1 MNKKFFLIFIFSI
14 LLIPSFLFAQIVG
27 TIVEKKGRVDVFKSG
42 SNFAVPVHV
51 GDAVYVG
58 DVFRA
63 KSNSFAKIEFTNKN
77 ILKIFQRT
85 KVKIDKYMLDN
96 KKTESVVNLYRGKV
110 QAKTAKHLIKKIGYL
125 IERNKFEVHTPTAVA
140 GVKGTNF
147 IVFHFKNVTGV
158 LFLEG
163 HGYAYNP
170 NLPDKVVPMKAGQIT
185 FLTNS
190 GSPPTEPRKATEAEI
205 KTLVK
210 AAEKN
215 TEKQAEG
222 EKSVKT
228 ANNKPSVEKKDES
241 GSEQSSSEGE
251 KRASSGETGKSAKS
265 ESSPSVPEDLEAI
278 TAFAKNTEGSIENTG
293 GKVEVELKLS
303 SGSGTGDEPST
314 GENGDTTKQHGDR
327 IPITETTGIKEILN
341 QEGDNTPPEIDEF
354 SLYKNFIPKNGEIKV
369 KVSDDKELKKTVIY
383 GKDAVDEAG
392 WQTVKVK
399 DLALKNG
406 LNSGEVGATDSSEN
420 IASKILKLF
429 YSPEQPMMLS
439 GKYIINKDIKG
450 SVSDSTLS
458 LLSSEGKGAASVF
471 AVSESQLPDNAKI
484 IAGGSVLTAAED
496 PQGYWL
502 NEINSEKNKFVFLT
516 DSGWGETN
524 ISDDFPVLKYNSDK
538 TALISNHLLETD
550 INKKIK
556 NPHIKFIKQ
565 ISNESDSEE
574 LSDKMKGFIHL
585 FPDNSLMSLGQI
597 DTSENN
603 FIAATDN
610 DFEFNLESNKIVAGA
625 GIAVFKDTI
634 YGRLIGYNISDLG
647 DGKYEIEMIISDLK
661 GNVYRDIDMYKL
673 ISEGHFEKRGIYT
686 VSESEKDLK
695 SITTRDYNSVHIE
708 MEKEGKWQFAIDID
722 YSDFENISDAGATG
736 GAVYGGFEGKIL
748 DSDVDLTE
756 KDEYQIGAGA
766 NIPELYFA
774 ANMKI
779 TDTDDSSFLS
789 EISGGAAMSK
799 TKIADNLEGY
809 AVGNYNTKEF
819 QGFLTGSWQHLKY
832 VATMDTGIASTVTA
846 TVEPIFKGLLGS
858 AEPLL
863 LEEDETSKYIILA
876 TYENYNTESSH
887 TFSTKI
893 ESFDFE
899 KNKPV
904 TYQEDAFSGFV
915 SCVTDAQEI
924 KGTSIA
930 LFSNKD
936 GHVGI
941 LKEQGLQG
949 EVYPDFESVKMQGE
963 WFHIYMNDET
973 GLDSPYDFSDSIND
987 YSPDSTNIEMKR
999 INNEKWGIFRQ
1010 NLNGN
1015 VEAAIDS
1022 EPENTVFETGYNI
1035 PEITDTSIVKN
1046 VYGYGGKISSTG
1058 VSTWISISDV
1068 VGIQKNNSFNAI
1080 VTGAWLETGK
1090 FLALAELAHNGDF
1103 NAESILNNLKIPFV
1117 QVGKTTLSGTG
1128 NNLDITMNDV
1138 TFFATST
1145 GAKPS
1150 IWATKDI
1157 IGSFSDVPG
1166 KNIPVS
1172 LKNTGGTISADF
1184 TVRSWSNNQ
1193 WIATVDNGKGNLQGD
1208 YSGKIDF
1215 NGVAAGT
1222 YTTNPP
1228 HSPGAESIQ
1237 APGSGGYITSG
1248 TASGVVK

>member
-14 LLIPSFLFAQIVG
+14 LLVPSFLFARIVG

-85 KVKIDKYMLDN
+85 KVEIDKYMLDN
-96 KKTESVVNLYRGKV
+96 KRTESTVNLYRGKV

-185 FLTNS
+185 FLTNP
-190 GSPPTEPRKATEAEI
+190 GSPPSEPRKATEAEI

-222 EKSVKT
+222 GKSVKT
-228 ANNKPSVEKKDES
+228 ANNKPSGEKKDES

-251 KRASSGETGKSAKS
+251 KRAGSGETGKSAKS
-265 ESSPSVPEDLEAI
+265 ESSPSVPEDLDII

-293 GKVEVELKLS
+293 GKVEVELNLS
-303 SGSGTGDEPST
+303 SGSGTGDESST

-327 IPITETTGIKEILN
+327 IPITENPEVKEELT
-341 QEGDNTPPEIDEF
+341 QEKDKNAPEIDEF

-383 GKDAVDEAG
+383 GKDAVVDESG
-392 WQTVKVK
+392 WQTVEVK

-406 LNSGEVGATDSSEN
+406 LNSGEVRATDSSEN

-429 YSPEQPMMLS
+429 YSPEQTMMLS

-450 SVSDSTLS
+450 SVSDSALS

-471 AVSESQLPDNAKI
+471 TESESQLPDNAKI
-484 IAGGSVLTAAED
+484 IAGGSVLNAAEE

-556 NPHIKFIKQ
+556 NPHIKFVKQ

-603 FIAATDN
+603 FIAATDD
-610 DFEFNLESNKIVAGA
+610 DFEFNLESDKITAGA

-634 YGRLIGYNISDLG
+634 YGKLIGYNISDLG
-647 DGKYEIEMIISDLK
+647 DGKYEIEMIISDLQ
-661 GNVYRDIDMYKL
+661 GNVYRDIGMYKL
-673 ISEGHFEKRGIYT
+673 ISEGSFEKKGIYT
-686 VSESEKDLK
+686 VSDPEKNLK
-695 SITTRDYNSVHIE
+695 SITTKDYNSVHIE
-708 MEKEGKWQFAIDID
+708 MEKESKCQFAMDID
-722 YSDFENISDAGATG
+722 YSDFANISDAGATG

-756 KDEYQIGAGA
+756 KDEYQIGTGA
-766 NIPELYFA
+766 NNPELYFA

-819 QGFLTGSWQHLKY
+819 QGFLIGSWQHLKY
-832 VATMDTGIASTVTA
+832 VATMDTGVASAVTSTA
-846 TVEPIFKGLLGS
+846 DPVFKGLLGS

-863 LEEDETSKYIILA
+863 LEEGETSKYIILA

-941 LKEQGLQG
+941 LKEQGLEG
-949 EVYPDFESVKMQGE
+949 GVYPDFESVKMQGE
-963 WFHIYMNDET
+963 WSHIYMNDET
-973 GLDSPYDFSDSIND
+973 GLDSPYYFSDSIND

-1010 NLNGN
+1010 NLNSD
-1015 VEAAIDS
+1015 VEAAIKS

-1035 PEITDTSIVKN
+1035 PEITDTGIVKD

-1090 FLALAELAHNGDF
+1090 FLALAELAHNGDS

-1157 IGSFSDVPG
+1157 VGSFSDVPE
-1166 KNIPVS
+1166 KNVPVP

-1193 WIATVDNGKGNLQGD
+1193 WIATVDNGKGHLSENS
-1208 YSGKIDF
+1208 YSGEINF
-1215 NGVAAGT
+1215 RGVAAGT
-1222 YTTNPP
+1222 YN
-1228 HSPGAESIQ
+1228 SIPQ
-1237 APGSGGYITSG
+1237 FPGSNDIHPAGYITSG
-1248 TASGVVK
+1248 TAAGIVK